1 MSSRLPLIP
10 GAIASLEAG
19 KKAGASAVALSGAG
33 PGLIAF
39 SSKEKADIG
48 AAMKRA
54 FESAGMS
61 ARIFELETSYEG
73 AEVTII

>member
-1 MSSRLPLIP
+1 MDMNM
-10 GAIASLEAG
+10 GV
-19 KKAGASAVALSGAG
+19 AVG

-39 SSKEKADIG
+39 SSQEDTGIG
-48 AAMKRA
+48 SSMKRA

-73 AEVTII
+73 AEVSIV